1 MSVAGGGRSDEQ
13 LMAAW
18 CGGDRAAFEAL
29 FQRYAGRLH
38 GYFLRSVGSEE
49 HARDLVQQTFLHLHR
64 ARADFR
70 QGSALRPWLYT
81 IAANLRRQHF
91 RTRRRKPEVAYD
103 AATHGEPSVAAG
115 VTTPRQRVVRR
126 ALLGL
131 PENQREVVLLH
142 WYEGLSFPEIAEVL
156 GISTSAAKVRAH
168 RAYKTLR
175 SVLDPDEKK

>member
-1 MSVAGGGRSDEQ
+1 MSTAGRERSDEQ

-18 CGGDRAAFEAL
+18 CAGDRAAFEGI
-29 FQRYAGRLH
+29 FRRYAGRLH

-49 HARDLVQQTFLHLHR
+49 QARDLVQQTFLHLHR

-91 RTRRRKPEVAYD
+91 RTRRRKPEVALD
-103 AATHGEPSVAAG
+103 TEVHGEPAVGAS
-115 VTTPRQRVVRR
+115 VTTARQRVVRR
-126 ALLGL
+126 ALLAL
-131 PENQREVVLLH
+131 PDSQREVVLLH
-142 WYEGLSFPEIAEVL
+142 WYEGMSFPEVAQVL

-175 SVLDPDEKK
+175 AVLDPEEGK